1 MVAFEQE
8 EKGGLSKEAWKHES
22 LMDTEILV
30 VGKRLVLF
38 LRECSPQGCFLQKLK
53 RLLYFFVEPGI
64 QETFSFSPQGL
75 VPFSFPTR
83 FCSTHLPLPPF
94 LMLYIQRF
102 RV

>member
-8 EKGGLSKEAWKHES
+8 EKGGLSKEASKGQHES

-53 RLLYFFVEPGI
+53 SRVFCI
-64 QETFSFSPQGL
+64 SFLNLEFKSR
-75 VPFSFPTR
+75 PTLR
-83 FCSTHLPLPPF
+83 ARS
-94 LMLYIQRF
+94 MW
-102 RV
+102 

>member
-1 MVAFEQE
+1 MTILARDQSSKERRRMVAFEQE

-53 RLLYFFVEPGI
+53 SRVFCI
-64 QETFSFSPQGL
+64 SFLNLEFKSR
-75 VPFSFPTR
+75 PTLR
-83 FCSTHLPLPPF
+83 ARS
-94 LMLYIQRF
+94 MW
-102 RV
+102 